1 MNGVVSWGEL
11 AVFLVVLLVFY
22 YAVALLVLYR
32 REWRALLRRR
42 IGVSF
47 PGMERDAPVETE
59 AGAEVIGETVKK
71 KDGASASSKEAIS
84 AESAEGA
91 ESPAAAG
98 RDLVHD
104 LLGEFAGSVR
114 VAEAGAITR
123 PDLELSLR
131 ELFGRY
137 GALREHK
144 LFDEL
149 VRHIVTELETKLSC
163 TLSDAEV
170 RALWGAG
177 G

>member
-11 AVFLVVLLVFY
+11 AVFLVVFLVFY

-42 IGVSF
+42 MGVSF
-47 PGMERDAPVETE
+47 SGMERDAPAAQK
-59 AGAEVIGETVKK
+59 AGAEVIGEAVKE

-84 AESAEGA
+84 AET
-91 ESPAAAG
+91 PVAAG

-177 G
+177 S

>member
-42 IGVSF
+42 MGVSF
-47 PGMERDAPVETE
+47 PGMERDAPAVQK
-59 AGAEVIGETVKK
+59 AGAEVIGEAVKE
-71 KDGASASSKEAIS
+71 KDGASASSKEAIG
-84 AESAEGA
+84 AESAE
-91 ESPAAAG
+91 SPVAAG

-114 VAEAGAITR
+114 VAQAGAITR

-163 TLSDAEV
+163 KLSDAEV

-177 G
+177 S

>member
-42 IGVSF
+42 MGVSF

-59 AGAEVIGETVKK
+59 AGAEVIGEAVS
-71 KDGASASSKEAIS
+71 KDS
-84 AESAEGA
+84 AET
-91 ESPAAAG
+91 PVAAG

-114 VAEAGAITR
+114 AAEAGAITR

-163 TLSDAEV
+163 ILSDAEV

-177 G
+177 V

>member
-22 YAVALLVLYR
+22 YAVTLLVLYR

-42 IGVSF
+42 MGVSF
-47 PGMERDAPVETE
+47 PGMERDAPVETA
-59 AGAEVIGETVKK
+59 AGAEVVSEAVS
-71 KDGASASSKEAIS
+71 KDGAQS
-84 AESAEGA
+84 AET
-91 ESPAAAG
+91 PVAAG

-114 VAEAGAITR
+114 AAEAGAITR

-131 ELFGRY
+131 ELLGRY

-170 RALWGAG
+170 RALWDAG